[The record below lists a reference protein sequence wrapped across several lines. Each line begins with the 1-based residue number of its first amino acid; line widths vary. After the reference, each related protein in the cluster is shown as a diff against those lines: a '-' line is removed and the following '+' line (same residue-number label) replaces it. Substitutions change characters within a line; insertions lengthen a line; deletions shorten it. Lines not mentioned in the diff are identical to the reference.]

1 MKRNPASLVLV
12 ACASILVTVSL
23 FGQGLS
29 PKKIWNLTVTVN
41 VPGAAIYVDNVPV
54 QGNTAKVT
62 GGPHNVRVQADGY
75 FDFVGPVNVTGHM
88 TFPVQLEPQG
98 FPLTIRVNVPDA
110 AIYVDGE
117 DVTGTVPY
125 VTGGP
130 HNVQVSARGYTEY
143 NSVIKVAGAMSLDVS
158 LRPLG
163 FPLTVNANVPTATV
177 TVNNVGK
184 GGVPYSENLPPG
196 TYTLRVSANGFA
208 DYIANI
214 ALDKPITLNVQ
225 LQRQMGFPL
234 TVNANVPTATVTVNN
249 VPKGGVPYAERL
261 PPGTYRLRVSANG
274 FADYNATIALN
285 KPVSLN
291 VQLQPLGF
299 PLTINANVSTATVT
313 VNNVVKGGVPYVET
327 LPPGTYRLR
336 VSANGF
342 DDYDA
347 AITLDKPIT
356 LNVQLH
362 PQLLPPTLSLV
373 IPPAFLDRDVRP
385 GDPQGVVRIF
395 VDNRLANPQWEMDFI
410 QVFPGRHRIRVAS
423 GAFSVQLG
431 DFDFQMGMSYVIELS
446 MDLKVRGMRSAEQ

>member
-12 ACASILVTVSL
+12 ACAFILVTVSL

-130 HNVQVSARGYTEY
+130 HNVQVSARGYMEY

-234 TVNANVPTATVTVNN
+234 TVNANVP
-249 VPKGGVPYAERL
+249 
-261 PPGTYRLRVSANG
+261 
-274 FADYNATIALN
+274 
-285 KPVSLN
+285 
-291 VQLQPLGF
+291 
-299 PLTINANVSTATVT
+299 TATVT

>member
-1 MKRNPASLVLV
+1 MKRNPASLILV
-12 ACASILVTVSL
+12 ACAFILAAGSL

-29 PKKIWNLTVTVN
+29 PKKIWYLTVTVN

-54 QGNTAKVT
+54 QGNTTRVT
-62 GGPHNVRVQADGY
+62 GGPHNVSVQADGY

-88 TFPVQLEPQG
+88 TFSVQLEPRG
-98 FPLTIRVNVPDA
+98 FPLTIRVNAPDA
-110 AIYVDGE
+110 ALFVDGQ

-130 HNVQVSARGYTEY
+130 HNVQVSAPGYAGF
-143 NSVIKVAGAMSLDVS
+143 SSMIKVAGAMTLDVA

-208 DYIANI
+208 DYIASI

-225 LQRQMGFPL
+225 LQRQMGFAL
-234 TVNANVPTATVTVNN
+234 TVNANVATATVTVNN
-249 VPKGGVPYAERL
+249 VAKGGVPYAERL
-261 PPGTYRLRVSANG
+261 PPGS
-274 FADYNATIALN
+274 
-285 KPVSLN
+285 
-291 VQLQPLGF
+291 
-299 PLTINANVSTATVT
+299 
-313 VNNVVKGGVPYVET
+313 
-327 LPPGTYRLR
+327 YRLR

-362 PQLLPPTLSLV
+362 RQFLPTTLSLV
-373 IPPAFLDRDVRP
+373 IPPAFLDRDARP
-385 GDPQGVVRIF
+385 GDPQGAVRIF
-395 VDNRLANPQWEMDFI
+395 VDTRLANPQQEIDFI
-410 QVFPGRHRIRVAS
+410 QVVPGRHRIRVAS
-423 GAFSVQLG
+423 GAFSVQLE
-431 DFDFQMGMSYVIELS
+431 DFDFQMGMSYIIELS